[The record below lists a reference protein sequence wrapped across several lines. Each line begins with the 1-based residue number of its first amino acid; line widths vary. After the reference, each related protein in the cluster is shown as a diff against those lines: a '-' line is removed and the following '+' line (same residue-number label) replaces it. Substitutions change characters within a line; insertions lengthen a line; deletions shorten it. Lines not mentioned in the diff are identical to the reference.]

1 MNADD
6 VKKCIKNLDGLPTI
20 PALVGK
26 IFAICKNEGSSLEDL
41 RKLIEHDQ
49 ALAERVIRAVN
60 TTLFSHSGRVQDI
73 RQAILLLGFDRVKS
87 IAAGMNV
94 LNVFPSQP
102 GFSLKNLW
110 IHGYEVALI
119 ASSLSE
125 RVTMTDPQECFLAGL
140 LHDIGRVIFFKMDP
154 EQFSKIV
161 TTEDMLEKEI
171 GLFGCT
177 HAEAGAWFAE
187 TAALPEEIVSTLR
200 YHHHPSQA
208 KEFRDSVSI
217 VSLAEAL
224 SRMVCPRLEDDGLW
238 TGDHDALLL
247 ELGID
252 NEELTK
258 VGKDL
263 YGSKIEIER
272 FFNS

>member
-1 MNADD
+1 MNSDE
-6 VKKCIKNLDGLPTI
+6 VKKIIKNLDGLPTI
-20 PALVGK
+20 PALMGK

-41 RKLIEHDQ
+41 RRLIEHDQ
-49 ALAERVIRAVN
+49 SLAEQVIRTVN

-73 RQAILLLGFDRVKS
+73 RQAILLLGFDRIKS

-94 LNVFPSQP
+94 LNVFPSKS
-102 GFSLKNLW
+102 GFNLKNLW

-125 RVTMTDPQECFLAGL
+125 TVTMTDPQECFLSGL
-140 LHDIGRVIFFKMDP
+140 LHDIGRIIFFKIDP
-154 EQFSKIV
+154 EKFSKMV
-161 TTEDMLEKEI
+161 TTDDMLEKEI
-171 GLFGCT
+171 NQYGCT

-187 TAALPEEIVSTLR
+187 TAALPEEIVSTIR

-208 KEFRDSVSI
+208 REFRDAVSI
-217 VSLAEAL
+217 VALAEAL
-224 SRMVCPRLEDDGLW
+224 SRMICPRLEDDGLW
-238 TGDHDALLL
+238 TGEHDALLL

-252 NEELTK
+252 NEELTQ
-258 VGKDL
+258 VGKSL